1 MRYKLFGNSG
11 LRVSELCLGS
21 MAFGESTVWG
31 CDKKEAEKIVEAYT
45 SKGGNFIDT
54 SNIYGLG
61 NSEKIIGELVKPNRD
76 DFVLAT
82 KYSFIDTKSGI
93 NYAGN
98 HRKNLMRSV
107 EGSLKRLAT
116 NYIDLLWVHCPD
128 GVTPIAEI
136 MRGLDDLVRMGKVH
150 YIGISNAPAWQ
161 VAQANTMAELK
172 GWICFTGIQPEYNL
186 LQRTPERELFPM
198 AKALDMAIT
207 PWSPMGGG
215 VLTGKYL
222 KNEGKRVPKDSYKFS
237 DKNIEITKTL
247 VAIAKKLGYEPG
259 QVALRWAMQKSQ
271 VVIPIVGARKL
282 SHIQSSLKCVDFV
295 LPDSV
300 IKQLDDVSAIEMG
313 YPHDFLQMDMVRK
326 HSFAGT
332 LDQIDNHRKK

>member
-21 MAFGESTVWG
+21 MAFGEDTVWG

-45 SKGGNFIDT
+45 KKGGNFIDT

-61 NSEKIIGELVKPNRD
+61 NSERIIGELVKPNRD
-76 DFVLAT
+76 DYVLAT
-82 KYSFIDTKSGI
+82 KYSFIDSNSGI

-98 HRKNLMRSV
+98 HRKNMMRSV
-107 EGSLKRLAT
+107 EDSLQRLDT
-116 NYIDLLWVHCPD
+116 EYIDLLWVHCPD
-128 GVTPIAEI
+128 GVTPFAEV

-150 YIGISNAPAWQ
+150 YIGISNATAWQ

-172 GWICFTGIQPEYNL
+172 GWTCFTGIQPEYNL
-186 LQRTPERELFPM
+186 LQRTAERELLPM
-198 AKALDMAIT
+198 AKALDLAVT

-222 KNEGKRVPKDSYKFS
+222 KKEGKRVPKDSYKFS
-237 DKNIEITKTL
+237 EKHIETTKTV
-247 VAIAKKLGYEPG
+247 VAIANKLGLEPG
-259 QVALRWAMQKSQ
+259 QVALRWVMQKDQ

-300 IKQLDDVSAIEMG
+300 INQLDEVSAIEMG
-313 YPHDFLQMDMVRK
+313 YPHDFLKMDMVRK

-332 LDQIDNHRKK
+332 LDQIDNHRNK